1 MVLGIYGSKP
11 TKHEGRS
18 PSMWF
23 MVQSM
28 HEYTHFYKVSYY
40 MAIRHEQ
47 IIGPVV
53 DCGQGPFH
61 SHVIT

>member
-1 MVLGIYGSKP
+1 MI
-11 TKHEGRS
+11 
-18 PSMWF
+18 F

-53 DCGQGPFH
+53 DCGRGPFH